1 MVQRYLASLKENTG
15 MSWAEIS
22 AASRVPETTLRK
34 IFSGE
39 TKSPGFD
46 TVIQIVIAMGGNLND
61 LVSGTDPK
69 TVLDPAEVI
78 AKAHK
83 DHNNEGCRGTH
94 GDCHIVSSVTSA
106 YESRI
111 ADLKESFTERSM
123 HYRQMND
130 ARIEDLKRDKR
141 ILAIT
146 VAGML
151 AFLLLMIVIDLC
163 IGTRGWI
170 QY

>member
-15 MSWAEIS
+15 MSWADIS
-22 AASRVPETTLRK
+22 AASRIPETTLRQ

-46 TVIQIVIAMGGNLND
+46 TVMQVVIAMGGNLND
-61 LVSGTDPK
+61 LVAGVDPK
-69 TVLDPAEVI
+69 TVINPVEVI
-78 AKAHK
+78 SKARQE
-83 DHNNEGCRGTH
+83 HNNEGCRGTH
-94 GDCHIVSSVTSA
+94 GECHIVSSIASA

-111 ADLKESFTERSM
+111 ADLKESFTEQSM

-130 ARIEDLKRDKR
+130 SRIEEMKRDKKT
-141 ILAIT
+141 LAIA
-146 VAGML
+146 VGGMM
-151 AFLLLMIVIDLC
+151 AFLFLMIIIDIC
-163 IGTRGWI
+163 IGTSGWI